1 MIEFVLLDLDDTIL
15 DFHKAEDLALRDT
28 LRTFGVEPTD
38 ELVALYSKINEAQW
52 KLLEQGLLT
61 RPEVKLRRFVLFF
74 ERLGVQA
81 DAEAA
86 RTYYEKRLGVGHI
99 FLPGGY
105 EMLERLFGKYRLF
118 IVSNGTTAV
127 QIPRLASAGIGRF
140 FEKIFLSEEV
150 GCVKPEKLFF
160 DRCIEQ
166 IDGFDPTR
174 AIILG
179 DSLTSDVQGGI
190 NAGIRTCWF
199 NPHGKTGDG
208 AILPDFEVR
217 THEEFEALLE
227 RI

>member
-28 LRTFGVEPTD
+28 LRAFGVEPCD
-38 ELVALYSKINEAQW
+38 ELVALYSEINDSQW

-61 RPEVKLRRFVLFF
+61 RPEVKLRRFELFF
-74 ERLGVQA
+74 ERIGVQA

-86 RTYYEKRLGVGHI
+86 RAFYEKRLGVGHI
-99 FLPGGY
+99 FLPGAL

-127 QIPRLASAGIGRF
+127 QTSRLASADIGRY

-150 GCVKPEKLFF
+150 GSVKPEKLFF
-160 DRCIEQ
+160 ERCFSEIP
-166 IDGFDPTR
+166 GFAPDR
-174 AIILG
+174 AIIFG
-179 DSLTSDVQGGI
+179 DSLTSDIQGGI

-199 NPHGKTGDG
+199 NPHGKAGRED
-208 AILPDFEVR
+208 ILPDFEVR

-227 RI
+227 RL